1 MQEFTGTAFF
11 VTMGDARL
19 RPPQTVPT
27 TDGQYAMHAA
37 VTDVQY
43 RGDARRP
50 PAATPQLQNLLFDRH
65 REAVGRALRPAR
77 AGVQP
82 RPPLFSITPPPSR
95 KHPPWG
101 ARVSAYSSQRF

>member
-77 AGVQP
+77 GGRRA
-82 RPPLFSITPPPSR
+82 PPLSLVLDSAATIE
-95 KHPPWG
+95 KAPPW
-101 ARVSAYSSQRF
+101 RCRCLD